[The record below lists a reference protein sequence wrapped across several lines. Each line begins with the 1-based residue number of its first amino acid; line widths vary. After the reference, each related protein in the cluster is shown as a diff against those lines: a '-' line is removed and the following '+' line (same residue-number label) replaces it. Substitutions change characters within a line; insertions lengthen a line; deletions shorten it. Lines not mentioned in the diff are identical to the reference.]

1 MVSEL
6 DLNNPERPNTA
17 YGWKEL
23 GQSLCFAKSSMIHS
37 VAELN
42 RTVLHRTKN
51 KSTLRQIKDY
61 CLRRRLKP

>member
-23 GQSLCFAKSSMIHS
+23 GQL
-37 VAELN
+37 L
-42 RTVLHRTKN
+42 L
-51 KSTLRQIKDY
+51 QG
-61 CLRRRLKP
+61 

>member
-23 GQSLCFAKSSMIHS
+23 GQSLCFSESSMIHS

-42 RTVLHRTKN
+42 RTVLHRTTN
-51 KSTLRQIKDY
+51 KSTLGK
-61 CLRRRLKP
+61 